1 MQIYSY
7 LFHTLLALFLLGIS
21 ALALVSGT
29 PLHLEMLPWK
39 GSTLAY
45 ALLASALFALIT
57 IFLALKGTARVLF
70 FLWSLAVFVMMVRG
84 FFLSS
89 YYFDDPAMLKTALY
103 LTGGSLL
110 AILGAWFQLRRRS
123 MRSQRTAMV
132 R

>member
-1 MQIYSY
+1 MACGLIWIGCSHSGFGARVAILRQVATTIPICARDQPAQSV
-7 LFHTLLALFLLGIS
+7 AN
-21 ALALVSGT
+21 ALARDWQPGD
-29 PLHLEMLPWK
+29 
-39 GSTLAY
+39 
-45 ALLASALFALIT
+45 
-57 IFLALKGTARVLF
+57 R
-70 FLWSLAVFVMMVRG
+70 MMVRG

-123 MRSQRTAMV
+123 MRSQRAAMV